1 MRRYISTQVTFMT
14 GEGADPIMQF
24 KFQGTILKVHTP
36 VKRLMQITQFV
47 VPCCLALTLGF
58 SK

>member
-1 MRRYISTQVTFMT
+1 MT

>member
-1 MRRYISTQVTFMT
+1 MSEKVIFMT
-14 GEGADPIMQF
+14 GESADAIMQF
-24 KFQGTILKVHTP
+24 KFQGTILKVHIP

-47 VPCCLALTLGF
+47 VPCCLTLNLAF